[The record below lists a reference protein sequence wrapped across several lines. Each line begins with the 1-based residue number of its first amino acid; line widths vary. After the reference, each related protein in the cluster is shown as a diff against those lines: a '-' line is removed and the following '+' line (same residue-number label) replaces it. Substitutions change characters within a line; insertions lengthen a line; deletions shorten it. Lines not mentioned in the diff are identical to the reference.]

1 MVKVSGSLLQSRHDI
16 SSIKNLFIRT
26 SLIGSTFQA
35 IFHQNKIKSL
45 DVAPLGMGQPVLSTR
60 DNYPVNLIVI
70 KWCRVVRD
78 VRELFEKFSELVT
91 LVRVDKKE
99 TILIKGDFGQ
109 FLL

>member
-1 MVKVSGSLLQSRHDI
+1 MLPLQVWD
-16 SSIKNLFIRT
+16 NLCF
-26 SLIGSTFQA
+26 
-35 IFHQNKIKSL
+35 
-45 DVAPLGMGQPVLSTR
+45 PR
-60 DNYPVNLIVI
+60 DNYPMNLIVI

-109 FLL
+109 FCSDTR